1 MEEYPIKIGRMLFT
15 MVDPHVGHEVAYNRW
30 YERDHFYAGCMIG
43 PGWFAGGRWVAPRSL
58 KDLRFPEKSP
68 FADPVD
74 AGSYLSIYWVD
85 RDQLDAA
92 FDWAGTQVV
101 WLYQNGRG
109 FNERTHAH
117 TALYDFASVKY
128 ADEDGVPVELA
139 LDHHYR
145 GLGVVVIEPGEGTS
159 RQALRDWLDA
169 GCIPTLLSASSAAM
183 VATWTL
189 YQRPRADDAPPP
201 PMPLGTDGGSE
212 DRLVQL
218 AFLEDDPA
226 SCWQAFRDYAAAIES
241 GGQGKVTFAAPF
253 LRTVVGTDTYTDK
266 LWSR

>member
-1 MEEYPIKIGRMLFT
+1 MEHYPVRVGRMLFT

-43 PGWFAGGRWVAPRSL
+43 PGWFAGARWVAPRSL

-85 RDQLDAA
+85 RDQVEAA
-92 FDWAGTQVV
+92 FDWASKQVV

-109 FNERTHAH
+109 FNERAHAH
-117 TALYDFASVKY
+117 TALYDLASVTD
-128 ADEDGVPVELA
+128 AGEDGVPVELA
-139 LDHHYR
+139 LDHHYP
-145 GLGVVVIEPGEGTS
+145 GLAVVVVEPREGTS
-159 RQALRDWLDA
+159 RQTLQDGLEPGIKSLLA
-169 GCIPTLLSASSAAM
+169 GSPAAT
-183 VATWTL
+183 VTTWTVHE
-189 YQRPRADDAPPP
+189 RAQAEDAPPP
-201 PMPLGTDGGSE
+201 PMSLGAEGGSRE
-212 DRLVQL
+212 RLVQL

-226 SCWQAFRDYAAAIES
+226 NCWQAFRDYARAIEA
-241 GGQGKVTFAAPF
+241 GGEGVVTFAAPF

-266 LWSR
+266 LWSH

>member
-1 MEEYPIKIGRMLFT
+1 MQEYPVRVGRMLFT

-43 PGWFAGGRWVAPRSL
+43 PGWFAGARWVAPRAL

-85 RDQLDAA
+85 RDHVEAA
-92 FDWAGTQVV
+92 FDWAGKQVV

-117 TALYDFASVKY
+117 TALYDFASVTY
-128 ADEDGVPVELA
+128 ADPGSVPVELA
-139 LDHHYR
+139 LDHHYP
-145 GLGVVVIEPGEGTS
+145 GLAVVVVEPAGGTS
-159 RQALRDWLDA
+159 REALQNWLER
-169 GCIPTLLSASSAAM
+169 GCARSLLDSSPASM
-183 VATWTL
+183 IATWTL
-189 YQRPRADDAPPP
+189 HQRARAEDAPAP
-201 PMPLGTDGGSE
+201 PMSLGADGGSG

-218 AFLEDDPA
+218 AFLEDEPVGA
-226 SCWQAFRDYAAAIES
+226 WQAFRDYARAIDVS
-241 GGQGKVTFAAPF
+241 GKGAVTFAAPF

-266 LWSR
+266 LWSS